1 MIQETK
7 LRKLIKLWRDNADFL
22 QQTRIHGPETDDMAS
37 VYNGCARTLEVYL
50 DDVNDELEEQD
61 GS

>member
-22 QQTRIHGPETDDMAS
+22 QQTRMHGPETDDMAS

-50 DDVNDELEEQD
+50 DDVDDELEEQD